1 MRTSRTLGS
10 RRIVAAFSCA
20 VCLAQAVL
28 AAQSAADQASMMD
41 SLSELPA
48 GLGILPDL
56 VMPPNNPETPA
67 KVELGRTLFFDK
79 RLSGDKTLSCGIC
92 HDPAK
97 GFSDGRA
104 RAVGFHGQAL
114 ARRTPSIVNAAYNKY
129 QFWDGRAASLEQQA
143 LVPLTSAAE
152 MHMLDEQELL
162 NRLEADPLLCR
173 RFQEVFGEGPSITN
187 TAKALA
193 AYERTII
200 ARNSR
205 FDRYAAGEKNALTA
219 NEKHGLVL
227 FVGKARCA
235 RCHNGPNFTD
245 NQFHNIGTTD
255 SDVGRF
261 AVTKLDQDRGAFKT
275 PSLRNIAERPPYL
288 HDGSLPTLSAVVDYY
303 DRGGDAN
310 PNKSPLIMKIG
321 LSPPERE
328 DIVAFLK
335 SLSAPVPK

>member
-1 MRTSRTLGS
+1 MSVGY
-10 RRIVAAFSCA
+10 
-20 VCLAQAVL
+20 
-28 AAQSAADQASMMD
+28 
-41 SLSELPA
+41 
-48 GLGILPDL
+48 
-56 VMPPNNPETPA
+56 
-67 KVELGRTLFFDK
+67 GR
-79 RLSGDKTLSCGIC
+79 
-92 HDPAK
+92 
-97 GFSDGRA
+97 
-104 RAVGFHGQAL
+104 
-114 ARRTPSIVNAAYNKY
+114 
-129 QFWDGRAASLEQQA
+129 
-143 LVPLTSAAE
+143 
-152 MHMLDEQELL
+152 
-162 NRLEADPLLCR
+162 
-173 RFQEVFGEGPSITN
+173 
-187 TAKALA
+187 
-193 AYERTII
+193 
-200 ARNSR
+200 
-205 FDRYAAGEKNALTA
+205 
-219 NEKHGLVL
+219 
-227 FVGKARCA
+227 ARCA